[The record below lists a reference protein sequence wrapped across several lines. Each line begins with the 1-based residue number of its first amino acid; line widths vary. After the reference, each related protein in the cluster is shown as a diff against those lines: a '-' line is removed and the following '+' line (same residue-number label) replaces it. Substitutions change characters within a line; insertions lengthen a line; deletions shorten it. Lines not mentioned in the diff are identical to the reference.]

1 MRRLT
6 IIAVAIALGT
16 AMAIGCSR
24 DADVPLIHAAAS
36 LVDVLEEAGAEY
48 EAETGKSVRFS
59 FAGSNLIANQI
70 IAGAPGDAVIFAGE
84 TPIDKLVVAE
94 KVAESE
100 IAQILSNRLVVVKSS
115 SSVANH
121 NDPSQLVGAGKI
133 AIPDPATSPAGE
145 YVEAAL
151 RELGLLDSL
160 QDQIVPTLNVRAALA
175 AAESGNVA
183 YAFVYRTDA
192 LSTTGVEIVFD
203 ISGMTETTKPKYYAA
218 PISGDGPTREF
229 IEFLQ
234 SLAARTIFE
243 RHGFER

>member
-24 DADVPLIHAAAS
+24 DADVPLVHAAAS
-36 LVDVLEEAGAEY
+36 LVDVLGEMGAEY
-48 EAETGKSVRFS
+48 EAKTGKSVRFS

-84 TPIDKLVVAE
+84 TPIDKLVDAKRVA
-94 KVAESE
+94 VSE
-100 IAQILSNRLVVVKSS
+100 IAQILSNRLVVVTSS
-115 SSVANH
+115 STAAVH
-121 NDPSQLVGAGKI
+121 DDPFELVGAGKI

-151 RELGLLDSL
+151 RELRLLDAL

-203 ISGMTETTKPKYYAA
+203 ISGITETTKPKYYAA
-218 PISGDGPTREF
+218 PISEDGPTREF

-234 SLAARTIFE
+234 SPAARTIFE
-243 RHGFER
+243 KHGFER

>member
-1 MRRLT
+1 M
-6 IIAVAIALGT
+6 V
-16 AMAIGCSR
+16 IGCSR
-24 DADVPLIHAAAS
+24 DADVPLVHAAAS
-36 LVDVLEEAGAEY
+36 LVDVLGEVGAEY
-48 EAETGKSVRFS
+48 EAKTGKSVRFS

-70 IAGAPGDAVIFAGE
+70 IAGAPGHAVIFAGE

-94 KVAESE
+94 RVAESE
-100 IAQILSNRLVVVKSS
+100 IAQILSNRLVVVTSS
-115 SSVANH
+115 STAAFH
-121 NDPSQLVGAGKI
+121 GDPSQLIGAGKI

-145 YVEAAL
+145 YVETAL
-151 RELGLLDSL
+151 RELRLLDSL
-160 QDQIVPTLNVRAALA
+160 RDQIVPTLNVRAALA
-175 AAESGNVA
+175 AAEAGNVA

-218 PISGDGPTREF
+218 PISEDGSTREF

-243 RHGFER
+243 KHGFER

>member
-1 MRRLT
+1 
-6 IIAVAIALGT
+6 
-16 AMAIGCSR
+16 MAIGCSR
-24 DADVPLIHAAAS
+24 DADMPLFHAAAS

-48 EAETGKSVRFS
+48 EAKTGKSVRFS

-70 IAGAPGDAVIFAGE
+70 IAGAPGSAVIFAGE

-94 KVAESE
+94 IVAERE
-100 IAQILSNRLVVVKSS
+100 TAQFLSNRLVVVKSS
-115 SSVANH
+115 SSAAFH
-121 NDPSQLVGAGKI
+121 DDPFKLVGAGKI

-151 RELGLLDSL
+151 RELDLLDSL

-218 PISGDGPTREF
+218 PISGDGSAREF

-234 SLAARTIFE
+234 SPAARAIFE
-243 RHGFER
+243 KHGFER